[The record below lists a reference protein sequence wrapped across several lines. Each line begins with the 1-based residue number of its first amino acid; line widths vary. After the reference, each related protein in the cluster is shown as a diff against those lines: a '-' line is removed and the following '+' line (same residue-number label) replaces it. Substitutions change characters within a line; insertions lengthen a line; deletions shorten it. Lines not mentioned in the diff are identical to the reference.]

1 MAKVSCP
8 HTIPNAEEARVEP
21 EEMDEDSRSLLACY
35 TLVFRIRE
43 MCQNLLLKAQKSG
56 RPTASD
62 LCEDDRHL
70 LAKVFIFYCIAS
82 SCLAIN
88 RHVFILLLVAS

>member
-1 MAKVSCP
+1 
-8 HTIPNAEEARVEP
+8 
-21 EEMDEDSRSLLACY
+21 MDEDSRSLLACC

-70 LAKVFIFYCIAS
+70 LAIGFY
-82 SCLAIN
+82 
-88 RHVFILLLVAS
+88 ILLHCIVMFGH